1 MPEPKPRLLLFVAS
15 ADHPHR
21 DAACATLAWVAAQ
34 EGKLFECYYGAQA
47 TGGHYGGGH
56 PGQVPPAALRGGTF
70 TGGHHLEQLYLLF
83 QLFDCEAACLGP
95 TVLDGSLLES
105 GVALRT
111 RAGEIAPFYKEVFAS
126 SPAQWPNHLLVI
138 GDGGRPQGVP
148 LGAYAFPEVFHRR
161 ALAIAAGDAAAL
173 SELSPSMEV
182 EHLWDPAGRA
192 QDGVTVDSPPDVSV
206 AAQTRWMAERWERE
220 GRGFMLAD
228 PELAGRWTP
237 TALREGWLPVFGLP
251 QTDVIGALGARLA
264 AGDVVFGRQQNDRDF
279 QELSRAGVAFQLID
293 PGRPPFPVVK
303 AASCHRPLLP
313 APAGETDPSD
323 ADLRAWADE
332 GRILSSP
339 LFWTGMI
346 RELENL
352 YALADVFSLSGVAA
366 GLILTSASFE
376 YMPRPPLTLAYVP
389 RDEGGLAP
397 RIEVLLASGGAGAFL
412 ESETPPAR
420 FAAVLNTSV
429 EKLAQLLGG
438 RDRVPRGWWGV
449 MDAALEPRRPPR
461 LTSEPRAPYVK
472 IRYRG
477 SRSTG
482 GEAVGEGSAA
492 SGAARKSIRRR
503 VRESALGGL
512 FEPLRP
518 FDAYR
523 PGPPGRRV
531 LEAVRDAG
539 FEYAFTKSAF
549 GTRPAVV
556 TGVPGLTTLNY
567 TVGRW
572 DGWTPFATINS
583 LGDLQQAESRL
594 LRSGRPGWLVGTLD
608 ACLWAFTG
616 PIWERGAR
624 LRAICDWFAAGGGSG
639 RLINV
644 APRTVARYARI
655 LAGSGRTGELPA
667 G

>member
-1 MPEPKPRLLLFVAS
+1 
-15 ADHPHR
+15 
-21 DAACATLAWVAAQ
+21 VAA
-34 EGKLFECYYGAQA
+34 AD
-47 TGGHYGGGH
+47 
-56 PGQVPPAALRGGTF
+56 LRGGTF
-70 TGGHHLEQLYLLF
+70 TGGHHLEQLYLLLH
-83 QLFDCEAACLGP
+83 LFDCEAACLGP
-95 TVLDGSLLES
+95 TLLDGALSES
-105 GVALRT
+105 GVPLRT
-111 RAGEIAPFYKEVFAS
+111 RAGDIAVFYKEIFAGS
-126 SPAQWPNHLLVI
+126 SAEWPSRLLVV

-161 ALAIAAGDAAAL
+161 VLAIAAGDPAAL
-173 SELSPSMEV
+173 SELGTGLEV
-182 EHLWDPAGRA
+182 EHLWDQASTGDNVETPAEA
-192 QDGVTVDSPPDVSV
+192 SV

-220 GRGFMLAD
+220 GRGFLLGD
-228 PELAGRWTP
+228 PELAGRWAP
-237 TALREGWLPVFGLP
+237 TALREGWLPMFGLP
-251 QTDVIGALGARLA
+251 QTDVIGELGTRLA
-264 AGDVVFGRQQNDRDF
+264 ASDVVFGRQQNDRDF

-303 AASCHRPLLP
+303 AALCRPPLP
-313 APAGETDPSD
+313 PPAAAHEAEPAD
-323 ADLRAWADE
+323 AELRAWADQ
-332 GRILSSP
+332 GRVLASP

-376 YMPRPPLTLAYVP
+376 YMPRPPLTLAYMP
-389 RDEGGLAP
+389 RELGGLAP
-397 RIEVLLASGGAGAFL
+397 RIEVLLASGGVGAFL
-412 ESETPPAR
+412 ESEAPPER
-420 FAAVLNTSV
+420 FADILRRSV
-429 EKLAQLLGG
+429 EGLGELLGG

-461 LTSEPRAPYVK
+461 VTPQPDAPYVR

-477 SRSTG
+477 SRPAG
-482 GEAVGEGSAA
+482 
-492 SGAARKSIRRR
+492 GAAGGPTASARISLRRR
-503 VRESALGGL
+503 IRESPLGGL
-512 FEPLRP
+512 FEPLHP

-523 PGPPGRRV
+523 PGRPGRRV

-549 GTRPAVV
+549 GTAPAVV
-556 TGVPGLTTLNY
+556 GGVPGLTTLNY

-583 LGDLQQAESRL
+583 LRDLRQAESRL
-594 LRSGRPGWLVGTLD
+594 LGSGRPGWLVGTLD

-616 PIWERGAR
+616 PVWERGPR
-624 LRAICDWFAAGGGSG
+624 LRAVCDWFAAGGGSG

-655 LAGSGRTGELPA
+655 LADSGRTRELPA
-667 G
+667 L

>member
-1 MPEPKPRLLLFVAS
+1 VPEPKPGLLLFVAS

-21 DAACATLAWVAAQ
+21 DAACATLAWIAAQ

-47 TGGHYGGGH
+47 SGGHYGGGH
-56 PGQVPPAALRGGTF
+56 PGHAPVAGLRGGTF
-70 TGGHHLEQLYLLF
+70 TGGHHLEQLYLLL
-83 QLFDCEAACLGP
+83 QLFECEAACLGP
-95 TVLDGSLLES
+95 TLLDGALFES

-111 RAGEIAPFYKEVFAS
+111 RAGNIASFYQEIFATS
-126 SPAQWPNHLLVI
+126 SAEWPSRLLVV

-161 ALAIAAGDAAAL
+161 LLAIAAGDPGAQ
-173 SELSPSMEV
+173 SELGKSMDV
-182 EHLWDPAGRA
+182 EHLWDPASTGDLA
-192 QDGVTVDSPPDVSV
+192 ELPPGASV
-206 AAQTRWMAERWERE
+206 AAQTQWMAQRWERE
-220 GRGFMLAD
+220 GRGFLLGD
-228 PELAGRWTP
+228 PELVGRWAP

-251 QTDVIGALGARLA
+251 QTDVIAALGARLA
-264 AGDVVFGRQQNDRDF
+264 ANDVVFGRQQDDRDF

-303 AASCHRPLLP
+303 AALCQPPLPPP
-313 APAGETDPSD
+313 APAHEAEPAD
-323 ADLRAWADE
+323 AELRAWAGE
-332 GRILSSP
+332 GRVLSSP

-389 RDEGGLAP
+389 RELGGLAP
-397 RIEVLLASGGAGAFL
+397 RIEVLLASGGVGAFL
-412 ESETPPAR
+412 ESEAPPER
-420 FAAVLNTSV
+420 FAETLRRSV
-429 EKLAQLLGG
+429 EQLGQLLGG
-438 RDRVPRGWWGV
+438 PERVPHGWWGV

-461 LTSEPRAPYVK
+461 LTPEPDAPYLR

-477 SRSTG
+477 SASASSESGIVAEDSPRS
-482 GEAVGEGSAA
+482 SL
-492 SGAARKSIRRR
+492 RRR
-503 VRESALGGL
+503 IRESPLGGL

-518 FDAYR
+518 FDSYR
-523 PGPPGRRV
+523 PGLPGRRV

-539 FEYAFTKSAF
+539 FEYAFTKAAF
-549 GTRPAVV
+549 GTKPAVV
-556 TGVPGLTTLNY
+556 TGVAGLTTINY

-583 LGDLQQAESRL
+583 LADLRQAEGRL
-594 LRSGRPGWLVGTLD
+594 LKSRRPGWLVGTLD
-608 ACLWAFTG
+608 TCLWAFTG
-616 PIWERGAR
+616 PIWERGPR
-624 LRAICDWFAAGGGSG
+624 LRAICDWFAAGGDSG

-655 LAGSGRTGELPA
+655 LADSGRTAELPSV
-667 G
+667 